1 MEAAARLDAIE
12 ISTQGEE
19 LPDPITPTPENS
31 KQISDPP
38 STRGKNKPILAT
50 NCDYNEEQSRAEKK
64 KSKRVTPA
72 LKVLTSRNK
81 MLACQSQLNTPAND
95 FTPFHSPADPLKLN
109 SDGPNWHLFN
119 RKVTDSLEK
128 LTQLK
133 LTDDRVSP
141 LARESEKKVDYSK
154 EDARV

>member
-1 MEAAARLDAIE
+1 MESVAGLDSIE
-12 ISTQGEE
+12 ISTHGEE

-38 STRGKNKPILAT
+38 STNGRNKPILAT
-50 NCDYNEEQSRAEKK
+50 KCDYNEEPAKAEKK

-72 LKVLTSRNK
+72 LKVLTARNK
-81 MLACQSQLNTPAND
+81 TLACQSQLNTPAND

-133 LTDDRVSP
+133 LTDDKVSP
-141 LARESEKKVDYSK
+141 LAREDKKMDFSK